1 MKIRRARPGD
11 AEGLSRVAF
20 RAKASWGYPRA
31 WLSAWDAALTVDGR
45 YVREHGV
52 FVADAGGAV
61 AGFVAVEAGPPPEI
75 SHLWV
80 DPEWQGMGVGRAL
93 VDRAVRFGRR
103 RGWRAFRIE
112 ADPNAVPFYEKLGA
126 ARIGEVDAPVL
137 GTPRTLPVLE
147 LPLGP
152 PRHRGR
158 APAGEAR

>member
-1 MKIRRARPGD
+1 MRIRRARPDD
-11 AEGLSRVAF
+11 AETLSRVAF
-20 RAKASWGYPRA
+20 RAKASWGYPRE
-31 WLSAWDAALTVDGR
+31 WLTAWDAALTVSEP

-52 FVADAGGAV
+52 FVADAAGRI

-75 SHLWV
+75 GHLWV
-80 DPEWQGMGVGRAL
+80 DPEWQGEGIGRAL

-103 RGWRAFRIE
+103 RGWRSYRIE

-126 ARIGEVDAPVL
+126 LKIGDVDAPVL

-152 PRHRGR
+152 PRRRGG
-158 APAGEAR
+158 ATAGDPT